1 MIDKP
6 DSQIAAAPASRLGKS
21 GEGFERRRMRILIT
35 GNMGY
40 VGPVLTRFL
49 RENLVNV
56 ELIGFDTAFFG
67 HSLTGAGLLPEALL
81 NRQVF
86 GDIREFPPELLDQV
100 DAVVHLSA
108 ISNDPMGNKFET
120 VTNDINQQASTRL
133 ARLAADRGVKSF
145 VFASSCSMYGNAEG
159 GARKESDP
167 TNPLT
172 AYARSKIGSE
182 KAFAELD
189 LGGMTVTSLRFATA
203 CGMSDRLRLDLV
215 LNDFVACAMTSGE
228 ITVLSDGT
236 PWRPLIDVEDMAR
249 ALAWAIARK
258 PEIGGKFLAVN
269 AGRDESNYQVRDLA
283 EAVSRHVP
291 GTKVSINANAPP
303 DKRSYK
309 VNFALFKSIAPDHI
323 PQITL
328 DESIRRLREG
338 LASMGFADKDFRT
351 SSYMRLKALER
362 HMAAGRLGPDLH
374 WCSTPRA

>member
-1 MIDKP
+1 
-6 DSQIAAAPASRLGKS
+6 
-21 GEGFERRRMRILIT
+21 MRILIT

-49 RENLVNV
+49 RENLVDA
-56 ELIGFDTAFFG
+56 ELIGFDTGFFG
-67 HSLTGAGLLPEALL
+67 HSLTGAGILPEALL

-86 GDIREFPPELLDQV
+86 GDIREFPSELLDRV

-108 ISNDPMGNKFET
+108 ISNDPMGNKFEA
-120 VTNDINQQASTRL
+120 VTGDINQQASVRL

-145 VFASSCSMYGNAEG
+145 VFASSCSMYGYAEG

-189 LGGMTVTSLRFATA
+189 RKSMLLTSLRFATA

-215 LNDFVACAMTSGE
+215 LNDFVACAITSGE

-249 ALAWAIARK
+249 AILWAILRK
-258 PEIGGKFLAVN
+258 RENGGEFLAVN

-283 EAVSRHVP
+283 EAVARQAP
-291 GTKVSINANAPP
+291 GTKVSINTNAPP
-303 DKRSYK
+303 DKRSYR
-309 VNFALFKSIAPDHI
+309 VDFSLFRSLAPDSI
-323 PQITL
+323 PQVSLDQSIT
-328 DESIRRLREG
+328 RLREG
-338 LASMGFADKDFRT
+338 LVGMGFADKDFR
-351 SSYMRLKALER
+351 SSPYMRLKTLER
-362 HMAAGRLGPDLH
+362 HIAAGRLGADLRWRFRSH
-374 WCSTPRA
+374 ALGTIASAIPQNAA